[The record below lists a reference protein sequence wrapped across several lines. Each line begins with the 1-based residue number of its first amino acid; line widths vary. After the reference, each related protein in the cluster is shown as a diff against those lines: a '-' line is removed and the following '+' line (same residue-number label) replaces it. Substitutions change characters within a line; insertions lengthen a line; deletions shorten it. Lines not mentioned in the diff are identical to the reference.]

1 MNLPWLTDAQ
11 CYVILRKYDI
21 INEKGSFAMFI
32 KIIISAIISFG
43 IFLLFDYISFR
54 KRKKILMKINKNI
67 LSAVA
72 KNYSAENIAE
82 IVKDSLNT
90 EKLNTFVSNM
100 FITRKYNTVEVRYD
114 FNIADNF
121 ENIKFEIRRNVLN

>member
-1 MNLPWLTDAQ
+1 
-11 CYVILRKYDI
+11 
-21 INEKGSFAMFI
+21 
-32 KIIISAIISFG
+32 
-43 IFLLFDYISFR
+43 
-54 KRKKILMKINKNI
+54 MKINKNI